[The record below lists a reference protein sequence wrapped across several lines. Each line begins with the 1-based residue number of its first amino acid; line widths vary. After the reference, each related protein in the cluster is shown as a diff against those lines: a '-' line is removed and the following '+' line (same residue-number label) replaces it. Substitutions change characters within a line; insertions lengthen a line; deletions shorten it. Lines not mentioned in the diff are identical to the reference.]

1 MMAGMTKN
9 LALDLTYDAPP
20 ATVAAMLADPAFR
33 ERVCDAQHATARTV
47 TVTGVPGQID
57 ISMTQPTQGVPG
69 FAQKFV
75 GSEVRINRHED
86 WTSPSAATLTIDA
99 GVAAARIGGT
109 LTLAERDGGTVQSLR
124 LTIEVKM
131 PLVGGRLEALVAD
144 LMTKAFDKEQ
154 ATGQAYLAG

>member
-1 MMAGMTKN
+1 MMARMTKN
-9 LALDLTYDAPP
+9 LALDLTYDAPL

-33 ERVCDAQHATARTV
+33 ERVCDAQHATSRTV

-57 ISMTQPTQGVPG
+57 VTMTQPTQGVPG

-99 GVAAARIGGT
+99 GVPAARIGGT
-109 LTLAERDGGTVQSLR
+109 LTLAERDGSTVQSFNLA
-124 LTIEVKM
+124 IDVKI
-131 PLVGGRLEALVAD
+131 PLVGGRLESLVAD
-144 LMTKAFDKEQ
+144 LMSQAFDKEQ
-154 ATGQAYLAG
+154 SIGRDYLAG